1 MKHNSFDLLVVA
13 VITLIA
19 ITLAFVVPPDEVPVR
34 ILTLPLIL
42 VLPGYALIAAMFP
55 ERVFGIPERLVFSL
69 GLSLIIVILGGL
81 ALNITPFGLHASS
94 WAVLLGGITLG
105 AISVALVRRRGEG
118 IAVREQSRRWN
129 IGLSIPQGVLIGLA
143 VIVLSGA
150 VVMSFNGATKQP
162 RPGFTQLW
170 ILPASGANAKNA
182 VQLGLSNMEL
192 TTTKYLLEVD
202 VNGQIVKVW
211 PSIHLKPNEKWET
224 TLVVQQA
231 GQLGT
236 AKVEVL
242 LYRSTSSTLY
252 RHVLLWLGA

>member
-1 MKHNSFDLLVVA
+1 VV
-13 VITLIA
+13 
-19 ITLAFVVPPDEVPVR
+19 
-34 ILTLPLIL
+34 
-42 VLPGYALIAAMFP
+42 
-55 ERVFGIPERLVFSL
+55 
-69 GLSLIIVILGGL
+69 
-81 ALNITPFGLHASS
+81 
-94 WAVLLGGITLG
+94 
-105 AISVALVRRRGEG
+105 
-118 IAVREQSRRWN
+118 
-129 IGLSIPQGVLIGLA
+129 
-143 VIVLSGA
+143 VLSSA

-192 TTTKYLLEVD
+192 TTTKYLLEVY

-211 PSIHLKPNEKWET
+211 PSINLKPNEKWET
-224 TLVVQQA
+224 TLVVQQT
-231 GQLGT
+231 GQLGA